1 MTRSATP
8 AGRGVSVDKAALTE
22 ALRKASGEFDTV
34 ADGMVVASADG
45 LVLAAE
51 TREIQADTV
60 AAMAVIVSGI
70 ATQLVEQAG
79 VGESTACLFEST
91 AGHVA
96 VFPLTA
102 DMVVVVFGP
111 NKVNAGMFN
120 LAARGVLSRLQ
131 EVVGATETMSV

>member
-1 MTRSATP
+1 
-8 AGRGVSVDKAALTE
+8 VSVDKAALTE

-91 AGHVA
+91 SGHVA

-111 NKVNAGMFN
+111 DKVNAGMFN

-131 EVVGATETMSV
+131 EVVNATETMSV